1 MKSLF
6 GVNVTS
12 PEVESTL
19 YVPSPGI
26 VTGPSVGSP
35 VVGSISFGAFVSS
48 IGTSLSPPLNTGVPV
63 CGTPCTSSDV
73 TSSPVGLTG
82 VTVGVYLAFTVVP
95 FVSSR

>member
-12 PEVESTL
+12 PELGSIV

-26 VTGPSVGSP
+26 VTGPSVGFP
-35 VVGSISFGAFVSS
+35 VSGSINLAGTVPS

-63 CGTPCTSSDV
+63 
-73 TSSPVGLTG
+73 
-82 VTVGVYLAFTVVP
+82 
-95 FVSSR
+95 

>member
-1 MKSLF
+1 M
-6 GVNVTS
+6 
-12 PEVESTL
+12 

-26 VTGPSVGSP
+26 VTGPSVGFP
-35 VVGSISFGAFVSS
+35 VSGSINLAGTVPS

-63 CGTPCTSSDV
+63 CGTPCTSSDF

-82 VTVGVYLAFTVVP
+82 VTVGVYLAFTGVP